1 MPAEP
6 ANRRR
11 RGALIAALVI
21 GLGLAA
27 APAVF
32 GMFSRAPAGGS
43 MIEDFRPYMRE
54 SKIADFRAELD
65 VIGAAAGE
73 APRGTAA
80 VDAWA
85 QQWPAIDDDMGEMLT
100 IMRDDI
106 DEFRGVSALPPFALF
121 PWFFV
126 LPGLIIAGLAGAALL
141 ADRRGRP
148 WPRLRVALAV
158 MGIAVIAA
166 PAIFQMF
173 GRAPGGARMI
183 DDFRPLMTTE
193 KVTSVQ
199 QYFLVIGAAEGDLR
213 TSVLPRTDA
222 ADFPATTRFVR
233 DWPETSHDM
242 APMIGAMSDNVD
254 NFAGID
260 ALPPFWLFPWFFVVP
275 GLLVALLAFASRDI
289 DPDRARAVQLIERTA
304 PS

>member
-1 MPAEP
+1 MPADVP
-6 ANRRR
+6 IRRR
-11 RGALIAALVI
+11 RGALVAALVI

-27 APAVF
+27 APAAF

-54 SKIADFRAELD
+54 AKIDEFRGELA

-73 APRGTAA
+73 APSGTAA
-80 VDAWA
+80 VDEWKR
-85 QQWPAIDDDMGEMLT
+85 QWPAIDDDMDEMLT
-100 IMRDDI
+100 TMRDDI
-106 DEFRGVSALPPFALF
+106 DEFRGVSALPPFVLF

-126 LPGLIIAGLAGAALL
+126 LPGLLIAGLAGAALV

-148 WPRLRVALAV
+148 WSRLRVALAI
-158 MGIAVIAA
+158 MGIGVIAA

-193 KVTSVQ
+193 RVTSVQ

-213 TSVLPRTDA
+213 TSVLPRTNA
-222 ADFPATTRFVR
+222 AEFPATTRFVR

-275 GLLVALLAFASRDI
+275 GVLVTVLAFVSRERR
-289 DPDRARAVQLIERTA
+289 PDRARAVQLIERTA
-304 PS
+304 AS

>member
-1 MPAEP
+1 MPADAP
-6 ANRRR
+6 NRRR
-11 RGALIAALVI
+11 RGALIAALLI

-27 APAVF
+27 APVAF
-32 GMFSRAPAGGS
+32 AMFSRAPAGGS

-54 SKIADFRAELD
+54 AKITEFRGELA
-65 VIGAAAGE
+65 VIGDATGD
-73 APRGTAA
+73 APSGTPA
-80 VDAWA
+80 VDEWKR
-85 QQWPAIDDDMGEMLT
+85 QWPAIDDDMGDMLT
-100 IMRDDI
+100 TMQHDI
-106 DEFRGVSALPPFALF
+106 GEFRGVSALPPFALF

-126 LPGLIIAGLAGAALL
+126 LPGLLIASLAVAALI
-141 ADRRGRP
+141 AERRGHA
-148 WPRLRVALAV
+148 WPRLRIALAV
-158 MGIAVIAA
+158 MGIGVIAA

-183 DDFRPLMTTE
+183 DDFRSLMTTE

-199 QYFLVIGAAEGDLR
+199 QYFLVIGAAEGELR
-213 TSVLPRTDA
+213 TSVLPQIDT
-222 ADFPATTRFVR
+222 ADLPATMRFVR

-275 GLLVALLAFASRDI
+275 GFLVALLAFVTRDVEA
-289 DPDRARAVQLIERTA
+289 DRARAVQLIERTA
-304 PS
+304 S